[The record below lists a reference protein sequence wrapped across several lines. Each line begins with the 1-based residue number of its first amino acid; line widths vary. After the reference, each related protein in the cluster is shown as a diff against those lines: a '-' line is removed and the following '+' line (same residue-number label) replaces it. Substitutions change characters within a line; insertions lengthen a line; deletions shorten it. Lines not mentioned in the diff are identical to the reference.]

1 MKLKNRFREA
11 GKLLFLYCLATELS
25 YGSGMA
31 GYSTSWKLETAVD
44 ERRLLETLRSH
55 FHEVVQEGDTIR
67 AWYRPSSLFFWDGR
81 GQVEIRKEELNEGRA
96 LLHVRFHPGLIRFD
110 LDQLLFL
117 LVIGLSV
124 FGLSRGV
131 LNGPS
136 VLAGAFILLTTLLI
150 APYLLALALLGQ
162 TFLILRSYSAP
173 GAVALGI
180 AWLVFMLLIHVLL
193 RYNRMMLERRWKQAL
208 LRSGT

>member
-1 MKLKNRFREA
+1 
-11 GKLLFLYCLATELS
+11 
-25 YGSGMA
+25 MA
-31 GYSTSWKLETAVD
+31 GYSTSRKLETAVD
-44 ERRLLETLRSH
+44 EGRLLETLRRQ

-81 GQVEIRKEELNEGRA
+81 GRVDVRKEELDEGKS
-96 LLHVRFHPGLIRFD
+96 LLHVGFHPNLIRFD
-110 LDQLLFL
+110 LDQLLFM

-124 FGLSRGV
+124 FGLSRGT

-150 APYLLALALLGQ
+150 APYFLALALIGQ
-162 TFLILRSYSAP
+162 TILIIRSYSTP

-180 AWLVFMLLIHVLL
+180 AWLVFFLLIHVLL